1 MMSNRQYTHLIHAL
15 MPDGDASR
23 LLLDEGGLPRLLL
36 TVEEAARV
44 TGIPYTTLLDKIKA
58 GDFPAITIFEGNHKR
73 VPVDELLMWIAER
86 KEARD
91 NRARLARSGK
101 RGWRTL
107 AGRKS
112 A

>member
-1 MMSNRQYTHLIHAL
+1 MSHKYTHLIHAL
-15 MPDGDASR
+15 MPDGDTSR
-23 LLLDEGGLPRLLL
+23 LLLDENGLPRLLL

-44 TGIPYTTLLDKIKA
+44 TGIAPSTLYDKINA
-58 GDFPAITIFEGNHKR
+58 GDFPAIGIFEGKHKR

-91 NRARLARSGK
+91 NRVRLARQGK

-107 AGRKS
+107 AGRKVG
-112 A
+112 